1 MFFFF
6 SLLEPRPAL
15 VRLKPW
21 TKQERTLNGSSLMR
35 TSVIQNA
42 PVYCSPKVAA
52 TNRISDANE
61 CGFVLKSVPAADARH
76 TMDEMQLVGEVASEE
91 CPHCGS
97 VNLFPGFSRMFVFTC
112 RECGKGVGLTGLTS
126 SLVMSRK
133 S

>member
-1 MFFFF
+1 MDETRAYPEWLIAHADFGDPECPG
-6 SLLEPRPAL
+6 LLLPEGRGD
-15 VRLKPW
+15 
-21 TKQERTLNGSSLMR
+21 E
-35 TSVIQNA
+35 
-42 PVYCSPKVAA
+42 
-52 TNRISDANE
+52 SDIRCNE